1 MDALMNWKMITSPT
15 LQKLKPA
22 MQPSG
27 FFKQAKIF
35 PETNEDVLFLSETHR
50 RHGKQISIPIL
61 KILKF
66 LKMVGGRVSGD
77 CKIKLK

>member
-1 MDALMNWKMITSPT
+1 
-15 LQKLKPA
+15 

-66 LKMVGGRVSGD
+66 LKWGGVGLGGTA
-77 CKIKLK
+77 K